1 MISFV
6 VNSLKQIVILRFRA
20 SIGPSVGCV
29 FYLSYHNE
37 KLLNEAA
44 VLQDHGVQNHSQF
57 FKIEVLSIKAA
68 FGEAGSVRTVFKELN
83 YGLRY
88 FTTNWDLCDI
98 NKSAMLYM

>member
-1 MISFV
+1 MRPSPYF
-6 VNSLKQIVILRFRA
+6 LA